1 MTNDNQQKETTRQKR
16 KSWIY
21 IMLMVNIVFILLLLT
36 LGIVAIRVGNVLP
49 EGTDILY
56 IVGKNPSVET
66 GDKDNIW
73 EMNENINIFKTSYE
87 NGEGKTTIISQDGTK
102 VIAPGV
108 ETIYS
113 FTMYNTGN
121 MAVVYNVDIDFELR
135 IGKEKQTDYYFPLL
149 VKLTTKTGEY
159 LIGNE
164 DEWINVDDATL
175 NNHISELGAE
185 SYETFDLQL
194 KWQFDGGNDE
204 LDTMYGD
211 TSVEKG
217 VSLTLKINTYA
228 EEHIDPTAQGGI
240 RIDPNKSIEYGG
252 TIRWLWMI
260 LLFINIAVLIFYISW
275 LMNKRLEKW

>member
-185 SYETFDLQL
+185 SYETFNLQL

>member
-149 VKLTTKTGEY
+149 VRLTTKTGKY